1 MVHYAA
7 GILPLTWDGDGTP
20 LFLIGQDVRDQT
32 WSDFGGKC
40 ERSDKN
46 CPLTTAIREFTEET
60 FGTLADCRQLRQRL
74 HAGNYVLLKSRT
86 QNGHPYYMYVV
97 EMPFVPGLRRLFAK
111 IIAFFRHK
119 NVHRLYVEKTD
130 VQYLT
135 LDAMLSDAA
144 PKRSVF
150 RQTLELHAVSL
161 RRIASARE
169 PWSAVCNSIGAAT
182 RAADKSPAGDAWA
195 PAGDAWA
202 DRP

>member
-7 GILPLTWDGDGTP
+7 GILPLTWTSDGAP
-20 LFLIGQDVRDQT
+20 LFLVGQDVRDHS

-60 FGTLADCRQLRQRL
+60 FGCLADCRQLRQRL

-86 QNGHPYYMYVV
+86 QNGHPYFMYVIEV
-97 EMPFVPGLRRLFAK
+97 PFVPGLRATFAK
-111 IIAFFRHK
+111 MIAFFRHK

-130 VQYLT
+130 VQYLSLEELT
-135 LDAMLSDAA
+135 APEF

-150 RQTLELHAVSL
+150 QTTIELHAASL
-161 RRIASARE
+161 RRIATDGA
-169 PWSAVCNSIGAAT
+169 PWPVVCGSIGAAA
-182 RAADKSPAGDAWA
+182 RAAETPAARA
-195 PAGDAWA
+195 SEIP
-202 DRP
+202 